1 MTDSVVVKNNVVY
14 STIPEY
20 IYPNDNMVKF
30 LFARFDQWPERHI
43 MVKIKSFNLGDKIRI
58 KQNYKLTDRLRYE
71 KIMDCQTIPI
81 SRFNCFEKFRRQF

>member
-30 LFARFDQWPERHI
+30 LFARFNQWPERHI
-43 MVKIKSFNLGDKIRI
+43 MVKLNISIWATK
-58 KQNYKLTDRLRYE
+58 YK
-71 KIMDCQTIPI
+71 
-81 SRFNCFEKFRRQF
+81 